1 MDLERRMPARVL
13 AQRAAAAERSAARV
27 ALNTA
32 RVAHP
37 WRVDALNTAPRRRVD
52 AHPLRRA
59 CTCAAAAIAP
69 ALEALV
75 ALRVPR
81 AAAAL
86 ALDTTRAVLSIAS
99 RAAVAVAVGAPAAV
113 LSAARCALSF

>member
-1 MDLERRMPARVL
+1 MPARVY

-32 RVAHP
+32 RVA
-37 WRVDALNTAPRRRVD
+37 PRWRVD

-59 CTCAAAAIAP
+59 CACAAAAIAP

-86 ALDTTRAVLSIAS
+86 ALDTARAMMSIAS
-99 RAAVAVAVGAPAAV
+99 RAAVAVTVGAPAAV
-113 LSAARCALSF
+113 LSAARAVLSF